1 MIIFQRIYIKGQQ
14 VHERIL
20 NITVIKEMQI
30 KASMITSGLIW
41 EYACMHA
48 KLLQSCLT
56 LCDPM
61 NCSPPGSSVHGIL
74 QAGILEWVD
83 MLSSRGSSQLRIE
96 PTSLMSPTWLLLKQQ
111 EITNCGMDVNER
123 ESLCTVGGTI
133 SRCSHYGKQ
142 YGGTSKN

>member
-61 NCSPPGSSVHGIL
+61 NCSPPASSVHGIL
-74 QAGILEWVD
+74 QAGILEWVAIP
-83 MLSSRGSSQLRIE
+83 SSRGSSPPRDQAWVSRIAGK
-96 PTSLMSPTWLLLKQQ
+96 LLYLIKLPCKKYKIKLSFKHLQKLWKQGLI
-111 EITNCGMDVNER
+111 ITK
-123 ESLCTVGGTI
+123 S
-133 SRCSHYGKQ
+133 
-142 YGGTSKN
+142 